1 MRPEFVSLEQPMRNV
16 VTFKKKRQD
25 FGGEG
30 EERTI
35 NPNALQLSSFAGAAV
50 AIIAAYRIPW

>member
-1 MRPEFVSLEQPMRNV
+1 MRNV